1 MPAFPVARQMRRVLS
16 MEWRDAEQ
24 EGDAL
29 MYAAQMLEWTF
40 AFSLY
45 ADHYQFYIGDSWSEA
60 DTAAPEFWSDDAFA
74 RRLAVGD
81 GLLAVGTEVYGTV
94 PVVVELFDC
103 APIDDL
109 RGWDHVVEAS
119 LDVPS
124 GLIAIDGCLNYVPK
138 DLPHIGY
145 RSPVLEVAPGV
156 YRARIY
162 YGNLGSLRVE
172 QTHYGEEEVSD
183 EHYRVVLWPAPPAD
197 PAILRY
203 KGPR

>member
-1 MPAFPVARQMRRVLS
+1 
-16 MEWRDAEQ
+16 MEWKRTEQ
-24 EGDAL
+24 EEEAP
-29 MYAAQMLEWTF
+29 MYAAHMLERTF

-45 ADHYQFYIGDSWSEA
+45 ADHYQFYVGDSESDA
-60 DTAAPEFWSDDAFA
+60 DTSAPDFWSDDAFE
-74 RRLAVGD
+74 RRLAVGA

-94 PVVVELFDC
+94 PVEVELLDF
-103 APIDDL
+103 AQVADL

-119 LDVPS
+119 LHVPS
-124 GLIAIDGCLNYVPK
+124 GLIAIDGCLNYVPR

-145 RSPVLEVAPGV
+145 RSPVLEVAPGR

-183 EHYRVVLWPAPPAD
+183 EHYRIVLWPAPHAD

-203 KGPR
+203 GGPR